1 MDNKEMPTA
10 PGYSAPLHR
19 SLTQPLYWMGV
30 PRNLL
35 LLEFFTGIIGGILLK
50 TFLVTLL
57 CVAVHLVFRYL
68 GQVENQFH
76 LVFWQNKDYEDYYD
90 P

>member
-10 PGYSAPLHR
+10 PGYRAPLHR

-35 LLEFFTGIIGGILLK
+35 LIEFFVGIIGGILLK
-50 TFLVTLL
+50 TFLVPLL

-68 GQVENQFH
+68 GQADNQFH
-76 LVFWQNKDYEDYYD
+76 LVFLQNKDYKDYYD